1 MTFEEWSI
9 GWNIPQTVDS
19 EVYAMAHEAWNFNG
33 GQERQAAH
41 AEGVAE
47 GRAAE
52 RERWTKE
59 CTKRARR
66 FRSIDR
72 RGFSPEAVSC
82 ANVLESLCDDME
94 KKSTDDPR

>member
-47 GRAAE
+47 GRAVE
-52 RERWTKE
+52 RG
-59 CTKRARR
+59 RALGALSDI
-66 FRSIDR
+66 FNLYPD
-72 RGFSPEAVSC
+72 
-82 ANVLESLCDDME
+82 LEYLPSVQEYSKD
-94 KKSTDDPR
+94 TPDDPR